1 MSDLRDQAHRA
12 RRALPRGVLPGVLKL
27 LLACLVVGFVLT
39 VLRIDPVRLWQGL
52 WSWITD
58 GIAGAFD
65 FGTDGI
71 AVVFALILT
80 GAVVVVPIWLV
91 RVALRRLR

>member
-1 MSDLRDQAHRA
+1 MSTRDLPSQ
-12 RRALPRGVLPGVLKL
+12 RRPRVPRGAVSGAIKL
-27 LLACLVVGFVLT
+27 ILACLLVGLVLT

-52 WSWITD
+52 WSWITN

-65 FGTDGI
+65 FGTEGI
-71 AVVFALILT
+71 AVVAALVLT

-91 RVALRRLR
+91 RALLRRLR